1 MHVPTGRTTE
11 GVVWPRKD
19 FKGNNTILCPAKER
33 NFTPETKWPSQWM
46 RKKRHRESIQI
57 TIRITCRFFD
67 QTYYDLFVLQG
78 NLLSS
83 KKMFFSPLL
92 RARHLPRPT
101 IEHGKHFYDG
111 TKSQG
116 HYEKAN
122 LGHRVLSHLL
132 WPQTA
137 ERHCGCGV
145 INSLIPCWIHC
156 TLQRGVSR
164 PEDDVLSKSQIPFK
178 AEVNVVTP
186 DNSSAAWWPL
196 TPFLQLGSTCV
207 LRPFFTWYKWMNSWP
222 NLASFASQ
230 LCTTISKLIY
240 I

>member
-1 MHVPTGRTTE
+1 MHVTTGRTTE

-19 FKGNNTILCPAKER
+19 FKGNNIILCPAKER

-78 NLLSS
+78 NLLSC

-116 HYEKAN
+116 HYKKAN

-132 WPQTA
+132 
-137 ERHCGCGV
+137 
-145 INSLIPCWIHC
+145 
-156 TLQRGVSR
+156 
-164 PEDDVLSKSQIPFK
+164 
-178 AEVNVVTP
+178 
-186 DNSSAAWWPL
+186 
-196 TPFLQLGSTCV
+196 
-207 LRPFFTWYKWMNSWP
+207 
-222 NLASFASQ
+222 
-230 LCTTISKLIY
+230 
-240 I
+240 